1 MWCCSRPP
9 ARVLTCS
16 TTTNIG
22 ERFSSRQSANW
33 QTNLLL
39 ETRRPRANMA
49 AEFRDAAPRWKR
61 QAESVFGRGSGARPY
76 IGRELPV
83 DKVLLAVVV
92 GITLFG
98 AVMVYSAS
106 AILAEKN
113 YGTQF
118 YFLARQGMWA
128 VLGLLAMSAAIYID
142 YRHYKRPTVL
152 IPLLVITFAL
162 LAVVLLLPRINETH
176 RWIRYGRYISLQ
188 PSEIAKLALVA
199 FLAFF
204 LEKRLREIEN
214 FKRTFVQAA
223 VVTGAVIGLVAIE
236 PDLGT
241 SLALGLVFFTMMYQA
256 GTPVRYFA
264 TLAVPV
270 VPAITMMLLVPWR
283 FQRLLSFLDPWKYQT
298 TYGFQPVQSMIA
310 IGSGG
315 SAGVGF
321 AQGRQKLFY
330 LPAPHTDFIF
340 AVIGEELGLI
350 GAATL
355 VLLFGLVAWRG
366 FRAARFAPD
375 LFGQLLAVGLTTMII
390 AQAFFNISVT
400 LSLVPTKGI
409 PLPFVSAGGS
419 SLAISL
425 FAAGVLLNVSKH
437 GKA

>member
-1 MWCCSRPP
+1 M
-9 ARVLTCS
+9 
-16 TTTNIG
+16 TTTD
-22 ERFSSRQSANW
+22 RVQ
-33 QTNLLL
+33 
-39 ETRRPRANMA
+39 
-49 AEFRDAAPRWKR
+49 APRWKR
-61 QAESVFGRGSGARPY
+61 ETELVSGRMAKARSQSGRA
-76 IGRELPV
+76 LPV
-83 DKVLLAVVV
+83 DKIMLAIVL

-113 YGTQF
+113 YGNQF
-118 YFLARQGMWA
+118 YFLGRQAMW
-128 VLGLLAMSAAIYID
+128 VVVGLVAMAAAICID
-142 YRHYKRPTVL
+142 YRHYKRRGVI
-152 IPLLVITFAL
+152 IPLLIGTLAL
-162 LAVVLLLPRINETH
+162 LVVVLLLPRINETH
-176 RWIRYGRYISLQ
+176 RWIRYGRYFSLQ
-188 PSEIAKLALVA
+188 PSELTKLALVA
-199 FLAFF
+199 FLGFF
-204 LEKRLREIEN
+204 LEKKIKEVERW
-214 FKRTFVQAA
+214 FTFMRAA
-223 VVTGAVIGLVAIE
+223 IVAGVLIALVGAE

-241 SLALGLVFFTMMYQA
+241 ALALGLVFLTMMFQA

-264 TLAVPV
+264 ALAVPV
-270 VPAITMMLLVPWR
+270 APAITYMLLKPWR
-283 FQRLLSFLDPWKYQT
+283 FQRLLAFLDPWKYQT
-298 TYGFQPVQSMIA
+298 TWGFQPVQSMIA

-315 SAGVGF
+315 SGGVGF

-355 VLLFGLVAWRG
+355 VLLFALLAWRG

-375 LFGQLLAVGLTTMII
+375 LFGQLLGVGLTTMIV

-437 GKA
+437 GKT

>member
-1 MWCCSRPP
+1 M
-9 ARVLTCS
+9 A
-16 TTTNIG
+16 TNTKI
-22 ERFSSRQSANW
+22 
-33 QTNLLL
+33 
-39 ETRRPRANMA
+39 PV
-49 AEFRDAAPRWKR
+49 PRWR
-61 QAESVFGRGSGARPY
+61 READLVLGRGVNSQSPSR
-76 IGRELPV
+76 RELPV
-83 DKVLLAVVV
+83 DKVLLAIVL

-106 AILAEKN
+106 AILAQKTYEN
-113 YGTQF
+113 QF
-118 YFLARQGMWA
+118 YFLIRQGLWA
-128 VLGLLAMSAAIYID
+128 LIGLIAMAIALSID
-142 YRHYKRPTVL
+142 YRNYKRP
-152 IPLLVITFAL
+152 LVIYTMLIGTL
-162 LAVVLLLPRINETH
+162 LLLGVVLFLPVVNGTH
-176 RWIRYGRYISLQ
+176 RWIRYGRYFSLQ
-188 PSEIAKLALVA
+188 PSEPAKLALVA
-199 FLAFF
+199 FLGFF
-204 LEKRLREIEN
+204 LERQVREIER
-214 FKRTFVQAA
+214 FKRTFVRAA
-223 VVTGAVIGLVAIE
+223 TVAGVLIGLVALE

-241 SLALGLVFFTMMYQA
+241 ALALGVVFLTMMFHA
-256 GTPVRYFA
+256 GTPVRYFLV
-264 TLAVPV
+264 LALPV
-270 VPAITMMLLVPWR
+270 VPAIIFMILKPWR
-283 FQRLLSFLDPWKYQT
+283 FARLLAFLDPWKYQT

-315 SAGVGF
+315 AGGVGF

-355 VLLFGLVAWRG
+355 VLLFGLLAWRG
-366 FRAARFAPD
+366 LRAARFAPD

-437 GKA
+437 GET

>member
-1 MWCCSRPP
+1 
-9 ARVLTCS
+9 V
-16 TTTNIG
+16 
-22 ERFSSRQSANW
+22 
-33 QTNLLL
+33 
-39 ETRRPRANMA
+39 
-49 AEFRDAAPRWKR
+49 
-61 QAESVFGRGSGARPY
+61 
-76 IGRELPV
+76 GRELPV
-83 DKVLLAVVV
+83 DKVLLAIVL

-113 YGTQF
+113 FGNQF
-118 YFLARQGMWA
+118 YFLSRQALWA
-128 VLGLLAMSAAIYID
+128 LAGLGAMAVGLAID
-142 YRHYKRPTVL
+142 YRHYKRPAVIYSALVVTL
-152 IPLLVITFAL
+152 GLLV
-162 LAVVLLLPRINETH
+162 VVMFLPRVNETH
-176 RWIRYGRYISLQ
+176 RWIRYGSFSLQ
-188 PSEIAKLALVA
+188 PSEPAKLALIA

-204 LEKRLREIEN
+204 LEKQVREIDN
-214 FKRTFVQAA
+214 FKRTFVRAA
-223 VVTGAVIGLVAIE
+223 VVASVLIGLVGAE

-241 SLALGLVFFTMMYQA
+241 SMALGLVFVTMMFQG
-256 GTPVRYFA
+256 GTPVRFFA

-270 VPAITMMLLVPWR
+270 IPAITYMLLKPWR
-283 FQRLLSFLDPWKYQT
+283 FARLLAFLDPWKYQT

-315 SAGVGF
+315 AGGVGF

-340 AVIGEELGLI
+340 AVIGEELGLV
-350 GAATL
+350 GAGTL
-355 VLLFGLVAWRG
+355 VLLFGLLAWRG
-366 FRAARFAPD
+366 YRAARSAPD
-375 LFGQLLAVGLTTMII
+375 MFGQLLAVGLTTMII

>member
-1 MWCCSRPP
+1 M
-9 ARVLTCS
+9 AITQRVS
-16 TTTNIG
+16 
-22 ERFSSRQSANW
+22 
-33 QTNLLL
+33 
-39 ETRRPRANMA
+39 
-49 AEFRDAAPRWKR
+49 APRWR
-61 QAESVFGRGSGARPY
+61 REAESASRHASGSRTNT
-76 IGRELPV
+76 GRELPV
-83 DKVLLAVVV
+83 DKVLLAIVL

-106 AILAEKN
+106 AILADKN
-113 YGTQF
+113 YGSQF
-118 YFLARQGMWA
+118 YFLGRQVMWA
-128 VLGLLAMSAAIYID
+128 IFGLGAMAAAMSID
-142 YRHYKRPTVL
+142 YRHYKRPIVIFPVL
-152 IPLLVITFAL
+152 GLTLFLLVL
-162 LAVVLLLPRINETH
+162 VLLMPRINETH

-188 PSEIAKLALVA
+188 PSEMAKLALTA
-199 FLAFF
+199 FLALF
-204 LEKRLREIEN
+204 LERRAKDIES
-214 FKRTFVQAA
+214 FKRTFVPAA
-223 VVTGAVIGLVAIE
+223 VVAGLFIGLVGIE

-241 SLALGLVFFTMMYQA
+241 SLALGLVFLTVMFQA

-264 TLAVPV
+264 ALAVPV
-270 VPAITMMLLVPWR
+270 IPAITYMLLVPWR
-283 FQRLLSFLDPWKYQT
+283 FQRLLAFLDPWKYQT
-298 TYGFQPVQSMIA
+298 TWGFQPVQSMIA

-315 SAGVGF
+315 GSGVGF

-340 AVIGEELGLI
+340 AVIGEELGLL
-350 GAATL
+350 GAGTL
-355 VLLFGLVAWRG
+355 VLLFALLAQRG

-437 GKA
+437 GKT

>member
-1 MWCCSRPP
+1 MPDH
-9 ARVLTCS
+9 RVPS
-16 TTTNIG
+16 
-22 ERFSSRQSANW
+22 
-33 QTNLLL
+33 
-39 ETRRPRANMA
+39 
-49 AEFRDAAPRWKR
+49 PRWKR
-61 QAESVFGRGSGARPY
+61 ETELVQGRGANSRAP

-83 DKVLLAVVV
+83 DKVMLAIVL

-113 YGTQF
+113 YGSQF
-118 YFLARQGMWA
+118 YFLGRQGMWA
-128 VLGLLAMSAAIYID
+128 VVGLAAMVGAICID
-142 YRHYKRPTVL
+142 YRHYKRPTVVFSL
-152 IPLLVITFAL
+152 LAITVVLLVA
-162 LAVVLLLPRINETH
+162 VLLLPRVNETH
-176 RWIRYGRYISLQ
+176 RWIRYGRYFSLQ
-188 PSEIAKLALVA
+188 PSELTKLALVA
-199 FLAFF
+199 FLGFL
-204 LEKRLREIEN
+204 LEKRLKDIES
-214 FKRTFVQAA
+214 FKLTFVPAA
-223 VVTGAVIGLVAIE
+223 LAAGILIGLVGVE

-241 SLALGLVFFTMMYQA
+241 ALALGLVFATMMFQA
-256 GTPVRYFA
+256 GAPVRYFA

-270 VPAITMMLLVPWR
+270 VPAITYMLLKPWR
-283 FQRLLSFLDPWKYQT
+283 FQRLLAFLDPWKYQT
-298 TYGFQPVQSMIA
+298 TWGFQPVQSMIA

-315 SAGVGF
+315 SGGVGF

-340 AVIGEELGLI
+340 AVIGEELGLM

-355 VLLFGLVAWRG
+355 VLLFALLAWRG

-409 PLPFVSAGGS
+409 PLPFVSSGGS

-437 GKA
+437 GKT

>member
-1 MWCCSRPP
+1 M
-9 ARVLTCS
+9 AVNHRV
-16 TTTNIG
+16 
-22 ERFSSRQSANW
+22 
-33 QTNLLL
+33 
-39 ETRRPRANMA
+39 P
-49 AEFRDAAPRWKR
+49 APRWKR
-61 QAESVFGRGSGARPY
+61 EAELISGRGAGLRRHA
-76 IGRELPV
+76 GRELPV
-83 DKVLLAVVV
+83 DKVMLATVL

-98 AVMVYSAS
+98 GVMVYSAS

-113 YGTQF
+113 YGSQY
-118 YFLARQGMWA
+118 YFLQRQGMWA
-128 VLGLLAMSAAIYID
+128 LVGLAAMAVAMCID
-142 YRHYKRPTVL
+142 YRHYKRPKVIFLLLGVTL
-152 IPLLVITFAL
+152 ALLV
-162 LAVVLLLPRINETH
+162 VVMLLPRVNETH
-176 RWIRYGRYISLQ
+176 RWIRYGRYFSLQ
-188 PSEIAKLALVA
+188 PSEVAKLALVA
-199 FLAFF
+199 FLGFF
-204 LEKRLREIEN
+204 LEKRAREIDS
-214 FKRTFVQAA
+214 FKRVFLPAA
-223 VVTGAVIGLVAIE
+223 MVAGALVVLVAAE

-241 SLALGLVFFTMMYQA
+241 SLALGVVFITIMFQA

-264 TLAVPV
+264 LLAVPV
-270 VPAITMMLLVPWR
+270 IPAMVFMLLVPWR
-283 FQRLLSFLDPWKYQT
+283 FARLLAFLDPWKYQT
-298 TYGFQPVQSMIA
+298 TWGFQPVQSMIA

-315 SAGVGF
+315 AGGVGF

-355 VLLFGLVAWRG
+355 VFLFALLAWRG
-366 FRAARFAPD
+366 LRAGRSAPD

-437 GKA
+437 GKT

>member
-1 MWCCSRPP
+1 M
-9 ARVLTCS
+9 A
-16 TTTNIG
+16 TTN
-22 ERFSSRQSANW
+22 
-33 QTNLLL
+33 
-39 ETRRPRANMA
+39 RAPV
-49 AEFRDAAPRWKR
+49 PRWKR
-61 QAESVFGRGSGARPY
+61 ETELAFGRGVNSRASS
-76 IGRELPV
+76 GRELPV
-83 DKVLLAVVV
+83 DKVLLAIVL

-113 YGTQF
+113 YGGQF
-118 YFLARQGMWA
+118 YFLTRQGMWA
-128 VLGLLAMSAAIYID
+128 VVGLVAMAAAICID
-142 YRHYKRPTVL
+142 YRHYKRPGVVFTVL
-152 IPLLVITFAL
+152 GGTLFLLV
-162 LAVVLLLPRINETH
+162 VVLFLPRVNETH
-176 RWIRYGRYISLQ
+176 RWIRYGGYISIQ
-188 PSEIAKLALVA
+188 PSELAKLALVA
-199 FLAFF
+199 FLGFF
-204 LEKRLREIEN
+204 LERRVREIDN
-214 FKRTFVQAA
+214 FRETFVRAA
-223 VVTGAVIGLVAIE
+223 VVAGIVVGLVGAE

-241 SLALGLVFFTMMYQA
+241 ALALGLVFVAMMFHA
-256 GTPVRYFA
+256 GTPTRYFA

-270 VPAITMMLLVPWR
+270 LPAITYMLLKPWR
-283 FQRLLSFLDPWKYQT
+283 FQRLLAFLDPWKYQT
-298 TYGFQPVQSMIA
+298 TWGFQPVQSMIA

-315 SAGVGF
+315 GSGLGF

-350 GAATL
+350 GASTL
-355 VLLFGLVAWRG
+355 VLLFGLLAWRG

-390 AQAFFNISVT
+390 GQAFFNISVT

-409 PLPFVSAGGS
+409 PLPFVSSGGS

>member
-1 MWCCSRPP
+1 MTTSD
-9 ARVLTCS
+9 RV
-16 TTTNIG
+16 
-22 ERFSSRQSANW
+22 
-33 QTNLLL
+33 
-39 ETRRPRANMA
+39 P
-49 AEFRDAAPRWKR
+49 APRWKR
-61 QAESVFGRGSGARPY
+61 EAELVSGRVAQARSQSARG
-76 IGRELPV
+76 LPV
-83 DKVLLAVVV
+83 DKVMLAIVL

-106 AILAEKN
+106 AILAERN
-113 YGTQF
+113 YGNQF
-118 YFLARQGMWA
+118 YFLGRQAMW
-128 VLGLLAMSAAIYID
+128 VVVGLVAMAAAICID
-142 YRHYKRPTVL
+142 YRHYKRPVVI
-152 IPLLVITFAL
+152 IPLLAGTLAL
-162 LAVVLLLPRINETH
+162 LVVVLLLPRINETH
-176 RWIRYGRYISLQ
+176 RWIRYGRYVSLQ
-188 PSEIAKLALVA
+188 PSELTKLALVA
-199 FLAFF
+199 FLGFF
-204 LEKRLREIEN
+204 LERKTKAVESWS
-214 FKRTFVQAA
+214 TFVRAA
-223 VVTGAVIGLVAIE
+223 IVGGVLITLVGAE

-241 SLALGLVFFTMMYQA
+241 ALALGLVFLTMMFQA

-264 TLAVPV
+264 ALAIPV
-270 VPAITMMLLVPWR
+270 APAITYMLLKPWR
-283 FQRLLSFLDPWKYQT
+283 FQRLLAFLDPWKYQAT
-298 TYGFQPVQSMIA
+298 WGFQPVQSMIA

-315 SAGVGF
+315 AGGVGF

-355 VLLFGLVAWRG
+355 VLLFALLAWRG

-375 LFGQLLAVGLTTMII
+375 LFGQLLAVGLTTMIV

>member
-1 MWCCSRPP
+1 MGTSN
-9 ARVLTCS
+9 RV
-16 TTTNIG
+16 
-22 ERFSSRQSANW
+22 
-33 QTNLLL
+33 
-39 ETRRPRANMA
+39 PV
-49 AEFRDAAPRWKR
+49 PRWKR
-61 QAESVFGRGSGARPY
+61 EAELVLGRGVNTHPRP
-76 IGRELPV
+76 GRELPV
-83 DKVLLAVVV
+83 DKVLLAIVL

-113 YGTQF
+113 YGSQF
-118 YFLARQGMWA
+118 YFLSRQALWA
-128 VLGLLAMSAAIYID
+128 LVGLGAMAVGLCID
-142 YRHYKRPTVL
+142 YRHYKRPVVIYSVL
-152 IPLLVITFAL
+152 VATMLLLV
-162 LAVVLLLPRINETH
+162 AVLFLPRVNETN
-176 RWIRYGRYISLQ
+176 RWIRYGAFSLQ
-188 PSEIAKLALVA
+188 PSEPAKLALIA
-199 FLAFF
+199 FLGFF
-204 LEKRLREIEN
+204 LEKRVKEIES
-214 FKRTFVQAA
+214 FKQTFVRAA
-223 VVTGAVIGLVAIE
+223 VVAGVLIGLVGYE

-241 SLALGLVFFTMMYQA
+241 AMALGLVFVTMMFQA

-270 VPAITMMLLVPWR
+270 LPAITYMLLKPWR
-283 FQRLLSFLDPWKYQT
+283 FARLLAFLDPWKYQT
-298 TYGFQPVQSMIA
+298 TWGFQPVQSMIA

-315 SAGVGF
+315 PGGVGF

-355 VLLFGLVAWRG
+355 VLMFGLLAWRG
-366 FRAARFAPD
+366 YRAARFAPD
-375 LFGQLLAVGLTTMII
+375 MFGQLLAVGLTTMII

>member
-1 MWCCSRPP
+1 M
-9 ARVLTCS
+9 ADYRV
-16 TTTNIG
+16 
-22 ERFSSRQSANW
+22 
-33 QTNLLL
+33 
-39 ETRRPRANMA
+39 P
-49 AEFRDAAPRWKR
+49 APRWKR
-61 QAESVFGRGSGARPY
+61 EAELVSGRARNSRAPVD
-76 IGRELPV
+76 RELPV
-83 DKVLLAVVV
+83 DKVLLAIVL

-106 AILAEKN
+106 AILAEKT
-113 YGTQF
+113 YGSQF
-118 YFLARQGMWA
+118 YFLGRQGIWA
-128 VLGLLAMSAAIYID
+128 LVGLAAMAAAICID
-142 YRHYKRPTVL
+142 YRHYKRPVVVLSLLGVTV
-152 IPLLVITFAL
+152 AM
-162 LAVVLLLPRINETH
+162 LAIVLLLPKVNGTH
-176 RWIRYGRYISLQ
+176 RWIRYGRYFSLQ

-199 FLAFF
+199 FLGVY
-204 LEKRLREIEN
+204 LEKYAREVGD
-214 FKRTFVQAA
+214 FKRTFVRAA
-223 VVTGAVIGLVAIE
+223 SVGGVLIVLVAIE

-241 SLALGLVFFTMMYQA
+241 ALALGLVFVTMMYQA
-256 GTPVRYFA
+256 GTPSRFFM

-270 VPAITMMLLVPWR
+270 VPAITVMLLVPWR
-283 FQRLLSFLDPWKYQT
+283 FKRLLAFLDPWKYQA

-315 SAGVGF
+315 PGGAGF

-355 VLLFGLVAWRG
+355 VLLFGVLAWRG
-366 FRAARFAPD
+366 FRAARYAPD
-375 LFGQLLAVGLTTMII
+375 MFGQLLGVGLTTMII

>member
-1 MWCCSRPP
+1 M
-9 ARVLTCS
+9 A
-16 TTTNIG
+16 TTN
-22 ERFSSRQSANW
+22 RVHV
-33 QTNLLL
+33 
-39 ETRRPRANMA
+39 
-49 AEFRDAAPRWKR
+49 PRWKR
-61 QAESVFGRGSGARPY
+61 EAELVLGRGVNSHPQP
-76 IGRELPV
+76 GRELPV
-83 DKVLLAVVV
+83 DKVLLAIVL

-113 YGTQF
+113 YGSQF
-118 YFLARQGMWA
+118 YFLSRQALWA
-128 VLGLLAMSAAIYID
+128 LVGLAAMAVALCID
-142 YRHYKRPTVL
+142 YRHYKRPVVIYSVL
-152 IPLLVITFAL
+152 VVTLVLLV
-162 LAVVLLLPRINETH
+162 AVLFLPTVNETH
-176 RWIRYGRYISLQ
+176 RWIRYGSFSLQ
-188 PSEIAKLALVA
+188 PSEPAKLALIA
-199 FLAFF
+199 FLGFF
-204 LEKRLREIEN
+204 LEKRVREIER
-214 FKRTFVQAA
+214 FKRTFVRAA
-223 VVTGAVIGLVAIE
+223 VVAGVLIGLVGYE

-241 SLALGLVFFTMMYQA
+241 AMALGLVFVTMMFQA

-264 TLAVPV
+264 ALAVPV
-270 VPAITMMLLVPWR
+270 VPAITYMLLKPWR
-283 FQRLLSFLDPWKYQT
+283 FARLLAFLDPWKYQT
-298 TYGFQPVQSMIA
+298 TVGFQPVQSMIA

-315 SAGVGF
+315 AGGVGF

-355 VLLFGLVAWRG
+355 VLLFGLLAWRG
-366 FRAARFAPD
+366 YRAARFAPD

-390 AQAFFNISVT
+390 AQALFNISVT

-437 GKA
+437 GKT

>member
-1 MWCCSRPP
+1 MTSND
-9 ARVLTCS
+9 RVATP
-16 TTTNIG
+16 I
-22 ERFSSRQSANW
+22 
-33 QTNLLL
+33 
-39 ETRRPRANMA
+39 
-49 AEFRDAAPRWKR
+49 WKR
-61 QAESVFGRGSGARPY
+61 EGEMVFGRAGASRSHV
-76 IGRELPV
+76 GRELPV
-83 DKVLLAVVV
+83 DKLMLAIVL

-106 AILAEKN
+106 AMIAEKN
-113 YGTQF
+113 YGNQ
-118 YFLARQGMWA
+118 YHFLARQGAWA
-128 VLGLLAMSAAIYID
+128 IIGLCAMAAAISID
-142 YRHYKRPTVL
+142 YRRYKRPAVL
-152 IPLLVITFAL
+152 IPVLLVTVGL
-162 LAVVLLLPRINETH
+162 LVAVLFLPKLNETH
-176 RWIRYGRYISLQ
+176 RWIRYGRYVSLQ
-188 PSEIAKLALVA
+188 PSEMAKLVLVA

-204 LEKRLREIEN
+204 LERKEGVIEN
-214 FKRTFVQAA
+214 SKFCFAQAGFVAA
-223 VVTGAVIGLVAIE
+223 VLIGLVAVE

-241 SLALGLVFFTMMYQA
+241 ALALGLVFVTMMFQA
-256 GTPVRYFA
+256 GTPVRL
-264 TLAVPV
+264 LAALSVLV
-270 VPAITMMLLVPWR
+270 VPAITYMLLVPWR
-283 FQRLLSFLDPWKYQT
+283 FQRLLAFLDPWKYQT
-298 TYGFQPVQSMIA
+298 SFGFQPVQSMIA

-315 SAGVGF
+315 PSGVGF

-355 VLLFGLVAWRG
+355 ILLFLLLAWRG

-375 LFGQLLAVGLTTMII
+375 LFGQLLAIGLTAMIV

-437 GKA
+437 AKA

>member
-1 MWCCSRPP
+1 M
-9 ARVLTCS
+9 A
-16 TTTNIG
+16 TTN
-22 ERFSSRQSANW
+22 RVP
-33 QTNLLL
+33 L
-39 ETRRPRANMA
+39 
-49 AEFRDAAPRWKR
+49 PRWKR
-61 QAESVFGRGSGARPY
+61 EAELVLGRGVNSHPQP
-76 IGRELPV
+76 GRELPV
-83 DKVLLAVVV
+83 DKVLLAIVL

-113 YGTQF
+113 YGSQF
-118 YFLARQGMWA
+118 YFLSRQALWA
-128 VLGLLAMSAAIYID
+128 LVGLAAMAVGLSID
-142 YRHYKRPTVL
+142 YRHYKRPVVIYSVL
-152 IPLLVITFAL
+152 VVTLVLLV
-162 LAVVLLLPRINETH
+162 AVLFLPTVNETH
-176 RWIRYGRYISLQ
+176 RWIRYGSFSLQ
-188 PSEIAKLALVA
+188 PSEPAKLALIA
-199 FLAFF
+199 FLGFF
-204 LEKRLREIEN
+204 LEKRVREIER
-214 FKRTFVQAA
+214 FKRTFVRAA
-223 VVTGAVIGLVAIE
+223 VVAGVLIGLVGYE

-241 SLALGLVFFTMMYQA
+241 AMALGLVFVTMMFQA

-264 TLAVPV
+264 ALAVPV
-270 VPAITMMLLVPWR
+270 VPAITYMLLKPWR
-283 FQRLLSFLDPWKYQT
+283 FARLLAFLDPWKYQT
-298 TYGFQPVQSMIA
+298 TFGFQPVQSMIA

-315 SAGVGF
+315 PGGVGF

-355 VLLFGLVAWRG
+355 VLLFGLLAWRG
-366 FRAARFAPD
+366 YRAARFAPD

-437 GKA
+437 GKT

>member
-1 MWCCSRPP
+1 
-9 ARVLTCS
+9 V
-16 TTTNIG
+16 G
-22 ERFSSRQSANW
+22 
-33 QTNLLL
+33 
-39 ETRRPRANMA
+39 
-49 AEFRDAAPRWKR
+49 RD
-61 QAESVFGRGSGARPY
+61 
-76 IGRELPV
+76 LPV
-83 DKVLLAVVV
+83 DKMLLAIVL

-113 YGTQF
+113 YGSQF
-118 YFLARQGMWA
+118 YFLGRQGMWA
-128 VLGLLAMSAAIYID
+128 LVGLAAMAAAICID
-142 YRHYKRPTVL
+142 YRHYKRPVVVFSLLGITLV
-152 IPLLVITFAL
+152 LLVA
-162 LAVVLLLPRINETH
+162 VLLLPKVNETH
-176 RWIRYGRYISLQ
+176 RWIRYGRYLSLQ

-199 FLAFF
+199 FLGFF
-204 LEKRLREIEN
+204 LEKRVRDIEN
-214 FKRTFVQAA
+214 YKRTFAKAA
-223 VVTGAVIGLVAIE
+223 IVAGAFIGLVALE

-241 SLALGLVFFTMMYQA
+241 SLALGLVFVTMMYQA
-256 GTPVRYFA
+256 GTPGRYFL

-270 VPAITMMLLVPWR
+270 VPVITFMLLVPWR
-283 FQRLLSFLDPWKYQT
+283 FKRLLAFLDPWKYQT
-298 TYGFQPVQSMIA
+298 TWGFQPVQSMIA

-315 SAGVGF
+315 PGGVGF

-350 GAATL
+350 GASTL
-355 VLLFGLVAWRG
+355 VLLFGLLAWRG
-366 FRAARFAPD
+366 FRAARYAPD